1 MIPRFKKSRFKPKP
15 IETDYWVDLSEN
27 EFGGVFKYYDYNKD
41 TWNQIQTI
49 TTEKEPQF
57 VSSPAYSITTDD
69 IYNWNHKPS
78 FADVNKLIDELRQEI
93 PDISS
98 GVTQDDLDFYV
109 KYLSDK
115 IDMKANSSDLD
126 NLRDE
131 LLSEIS
137 DIQIP
142 TVVSAFQN
150 DAGYITEQNL
160 SEKLPDNIVSD
171 ENYVHTDNNF
181 TNELKDKLVNLDPNA
196 SNYDDTELRN
206 LISNNSDEIDQVSKK
221 IDVVNSN
228 FQQQITVVQASVTQL
243 EDDVDT
249 KVSKE
254 ELDSEFEK
262 VYTKAELD
270 EILKQFVT
278 KTHRSYGFCDERP
291 TDDLEITDTGF
302 IFYDYTV
309 NEPIIWVTNEWRI
322 LRNNTIIDGL
332 YNIIMSED
340 QIETIGDW
348 EYITTDDYRFNN
360 LTKYLNEVTSLSDI
374 KVPNIYNGYFVLTV
388 GKGRDSYI
396 NTPTKR
402 YATTS
407 WSVTYTEL
415 DKTFKRAVRFRD
427 EDYTYYST
435 NIDYSLLK
443 EDNPEMTVMNCL
455 NSPFVNIIQ
464 EDDGTYTG
472 EISNTTTS
480 NINSLTIAPGIKN
493 IKPFTFANISLP
505 AKTTLN
511 LSTGINKFGDLS
523 FAYTNIDK
531 ITFPLNPIEMGY
543 RVFQDSTIS
552 SVHLSKNIDTT
563 KADQGYCSGLFYA
576 SEQRNME
583 VTFEEGVTHIPSYCF
598 CNRKITNTLAFPRS
612 LTYLGYS
619 AFYNGYVSGAF
630 DSNLL
635 EKVEGW
641 AVGRYNRI
649 TSFIG
654 RDKLKII
661 GPNAF
666 YNYNGGGV
674 NNTCTSFVFPS
685 AVEKVGYSGLS
696 LPLYSCSSTVNIPG
710 TLKEIGMNVVSYYG
724 FNLQNEGS
732 SKPSIDIQL
741 TLNEGIEY
749 IAYGAFQRS
758 GFSCELV
765 LPESL
770 KFIGEYSFGHA
781 ELFSNTILRIP
792 KNVQWI
798 GGDSIS
804 PNNPPLNW
812 YEKCQ
817 ELYNQ
822 IAENNAQGKYDV
834 FVGNE
839 YQPISEHGYNR
850 AEIKN
855 YLEDGGELERA
866 GYTPFYGFA
875 CRTLEAYEVDS
886 ENQWFESIDGVLYS
900 KDRKVLVAYPARKA
914 GETYYMEEGC
924 EMILDLAFG
933 RCGWVSQKTV
943 QDSEGTEHIINK
955 GYQMKEFLDG
965 IKTLVLADS
974 FIYMDGD
981 EFSKLYPQ
989 HSRRK
994 SLDNLGYSAC
1004 YFNSIENIQVKETN
1018 PNYSSIDGVLYD
1030 KNQTTLLFI
1039 SPNKSGNVNI
1049 PDTCTTIKPFMQI
1062 ANLGNYEEW
1071 QLEYHPTINTS
1082 GGSYY
1087 NYPCGLHI
1095 HIPASVTNIEPLAL
1109 VELSTISCKQP
1120 TTYYNSVT
1128 IDEAN
1133 PKYTI
1138 DPGTKYII
1146 EKS

>member
-115 IDMKANSSDLD
+115 IDTKANSSDLD

-137 DIQIP
+137 NIQIP

-206 LISNNSDEIDQVSKK
+206 LISNNSSEIDQVSKK

-243 EDDVDT
+243 EDNVDT

-340 QIETIGDW
+340 QVETIGDW

-360 LTKYLNEVTSLSDI
+360 LTRYNNTITTLSDI
-374 KVPNIYNGYFVLTV
+374 KVPNIYNGYFVLTIGQ
-388 GKGRDSYI
+388 GKDSYY
-396 NTPTKR
+396 NSVKR
-402 YATTS
+402 YATLAYSKT
-407 WSVTYTEL
+407 VAGTEE
-415 DKTFKRAVRFRD
+415 KFGIGFKFRD
-427 EDYTYYST
+427 EDYTYSGVSF
-435 NIDYSLLK
+435 DYNSLH
-443 EDNPEMTVMNCL
+443 EDFPDSVIYNCL
-455 NSPFVNIIQ
+455 NKPVLNLTQNDFGN
-464 EDDGTYTG
+464 YTG
-472 EISNTTTS
+472 ELVNEQV
-480 NINSLTIAPGIKN
+480 NINSLSISHGIKN

-505 AKTTLN
+505 AESILE
-511 LSTGINKFGDLS
+511 LSGVGNIGDLS
-523 FAYTNIDK
+523 FMKMNVK
-531 ITFPLNPIEMGY
+531 EITFPVNPITVGY
-543 RVFQDSTIS
+543 RSFQDCTLSKVS
-552 SVHLSKNIDTT
+552 LSKNIDTSN
-563 KADQGYCSGLFYA
+563 ASNGECSGLFYSSTA
-576 SEQRNME
+576 QNLEL
-583 VTFEEGVTHIPSYCF
+583 TIEEGVETIPQYCF
-598 CNRKITNTLAFPRS
+598 YNRKITNEVKFPMS
-612 LTYLGYS
+612 LKYLGAS
-619 AFYNGYVSGAF
+619 AFYNGYVSSSF
-630 DSNLL
+630 DTNRL
-635 EKVEGW
+635 EKVENW
-641 AVGRYNRI
+641 AIGRYNKLK
-649 TSFIG
+649 SFIG
-654 RDKLKII
+654 RDRLKIVA
-661 GPNAF
+661 PNAF
-666 YNYNGGGV
+666 YNYNSGGT
-674 NNTCTSFVFPS
+674 NNTCTSFVFPP
-685 AVEKVGYSGLS
+685 AIEKLGKSGLE
-696 LPLYSCSSTVNIPG
+696 LPFYSCSNDVTIPG
-710 TLKEIGMNVVSYYG
+710 TLKELSSTNLSMYG
-724 FNLQNEGS
+724 YNLQTEHAEKSVDINLYLSEG
-732 SKPSIDIQL
+732 L
-741 TLNEGIEY
+741 EY
-749 IAYGAFQRS
+749 IGYYCFKGAAFTN
-758 GFSCELV
+758 ELI

-770 KFIGEYSFGHA
+770 KFIGEYAFAQCEH
-781 ELFSNTILRIP
+781 FSNTLLRIP
-792 KNVQWI
+792 KNVQYMY
-798 GGDSIS
+798 GDVPYWNSCPIEFLRNVNELYLQMKEDNSNGIYDRFYGNQYMPVS
-804 PNNPPLNW
+804 PN
-812 YEKCQ
+812 
-817 ELYNQ
+817 
-822 IAENNAQGKYDV
+822 
-834 FVGNE
+834 
-839 YQPISEHGYNR
+839 GYNII
-850 AEIKN
+850 EIKN
-855 YLEDGGELERA
+855 YIEDGGELERA
-866 GYTPFYGFA
+866 GYSPFYGFA
-875 CRTLEAYEVDS
+875 CRTLEAYEVDP

-924 EMILDLAFG
+924 KMILELAFG

-943 QDSEGTEHIINK
+943 QDSGGKEHVINK
-955 GYQMKEFLDG
+955 GYGNKEFTEG

-974 FIYMDGD
+974 FIYLNGD
-981 EFSKLYPQ
+981 EYSELYPH
-989 HSRRK
+989 HSRIK
-994 SLDNLGYSAC
+994 TLDNITYAAC
-1004 YFNSIENIQVKETN
+1004 YFNGVENIEVKETN
-1018 PNYSSIDGVLYD
+1018 PNYSSIDGILYD
-1030 KNQTTLLFI
+1030 KEQTTLLCI
-1039 SPNKSGNVNI
+1039 SPNKYGNINI
-1049 PDTCTTIKPFMQI
+1049 PDTCTTIVPFMQI
-1062 ANLGNYEEW
+1062 LNTQNLEEW
-1071 QLEYHPTINTS
+1071 QLEYFPSISVS
-1082 GGSYY
+1082 GVGYY
-1087 NYPCGLHI
+1087 NWPSGLHL
-1095 HIPASVTNIEPLAL
+1095 HIPASVTNIEPLAMR
-1109 VELSTISCKQP
+1109 ELSALNSYGP
-1120 TTYYNSVT
+1120 TRYYNSVT